1 MEPGRP
7 VVPYVPFKTF
17 LTALDTLEAGLPNQ
31 LDRSVWPSYSGAIQ
45 GQLLGAFRF
54 LELMD
59 EGNCP
64 TPALRELVS
73 KRESRRDLLRA
84 LIERHYRPFVALD
97 LTRTSPHQLDETM
110 RQYGL
115 SGATHKKAIS
125 FFLQAAQFAGLPLSV
140 LLKAK
145 TRTAA
150 FGRRRATPGTVPA
163 AAPAAAP
170 AAPEKSGDLSR
181 TVSLR
186 GGGTLTITA
195 SLDLFSLGGEDRKLV
210 FDLIDR
216 LQEYES
222 G

>member
-1 MEPGRP
+1 MEAGGP

-17 LTALDTLEAGLPNQ
+17 VTALDAFEAGLPNQ

-54 LELMD
+54 LGLMD

-64 TPALRELVS
+64 TPALGELVS
-73 KRESRRDLLRA
+73 KRGARRELLRG
-84 LIERHYRPFVALD
+84 LIERHYRTLVALD
-97 LTRTSPHQLDETM
+97 LTRTSPRQLDEAM
-110 RQYGL
+110 HQYGL

-125 FFLQAAQFAGLPLSV
+125 FFLQAAQFAGLPISV

-150 FGRRRATPGTVPA
+150 FGHKRTAAA
-163 AAPAAAP
+163 AAPETPGAALA
-170 AAPEKSGDLSR
+170 K
-181 TVSLR
+181 TVRLR
-186 GGGTLTITA
+186 NGGTLTVTV

>member
-1 MEPGRP
+1 MEAGQP

-17 LTALDTLEAGLPNQ
+17 LTALDALEASLPNQ

-54 LELMD
+54 LGLMD

-64 TPALRELVS
+64 TPALGELVT

-84 LIERHYRPFVALD
+84 LIERYYRPLVALD
-97 LTRTSPHQLDETM
+97 LTRTSPRQLDEAM

-125 FFLQAAQFAGLPLSV
+125 FFLQAAQFAGVPLSV
-140 LLKAK
+140 LLRAK

-150 FGRRRATPGTVPA
+150 FGHRRAA
-163 AAPAAAP
+163 AATPAP
-170 AAPEKSGDLSR
+170 APENSAALSK
-181 TVSLR
+181 TVRLR
-186 GGGTLTITA
+186 GGGTLTLSA
-195 SLDLFSLGGEDRKLV
+195 SLDVFSLGGEDRKLV
-210 FDLIDR
+210 FDIIDR

>member
-1 MEPGRP
+1 MAIEAGRP

-17 LTALDTLEAGLPNQ
+17 LTALDALENSIPNQ

-54 LELMD
+54 LSLMD
-59 EGNCP
+59 ESNCP
-64 TPALRELVS
+64 TAALRDLVA
-73 KRESRRDLLRA
+73 KRQSRRELLRA
-84 LIERHYRPFVALD
+84 MIERHYRPLVALD
-97 LTRTSPHQLDETM
+97 LMRTSPRQLDEAM

-115 SGATHKKAIS
+115 SGATHKKALS

-150 FGRRRATPGTVPA
+150 FGRRRT
-163 AAPAAAP
+163 APAAVAPENP
-170 AAPEKSGDLSR
+170 AALSK
-181 TVSLR
+181 TVRLR
-186 GGGTLTITA
+186 SGGTLTVSA
-195 SLDLFSLGGEDRKLV
+195 SLDVFSLGGEDRKLV

-216 LQEYES
+216 LQDYE
-222 G
+222 GA

>member
-1 MEPGRP
+1 MEAGRP

-17 LTALDTLEAGLPNQ
+17 VTALDTLEGGLPNQ

-54 LELMD
+54 LGLMD

-64 TPALRELVS
+64 TPALSELVS
-73 KRESRRDLLRA
+73 KRGSRRELLRGM
-84 LIERHYRPFVALD
+84 IERHYRTLVALD
-97 LTRTSPHQLDETM
+97 LTRTSPRQLDEAM

-115 SGATHKKAIS
+115 SGATHKKALS

-140 LLKAK
+140 LLKAR

-150 FGRRRATPGTVPA
+150 FGHKRAATAAEAETA
-163 AAPAAAP
+163 AA
-170 AAPEKSGDLSR
+170 LSK
-181 TVSLR
+181 TVRLR
-186 GGGTLTITA
+186 SGGTLTVTA
-195 SLDLFSLGGEDRKLV
+195 SLDLFALAGEDRKLV